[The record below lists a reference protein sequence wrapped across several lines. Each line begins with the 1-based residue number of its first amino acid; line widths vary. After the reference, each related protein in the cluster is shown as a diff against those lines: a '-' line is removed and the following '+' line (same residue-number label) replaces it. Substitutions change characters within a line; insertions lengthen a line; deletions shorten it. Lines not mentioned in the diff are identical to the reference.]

1 MVESAGEALQAAAIE
16 ALAALDGVRVY
27 EGPPVQAAMPHAI
40 IEAGAESDW
49 GHKSGEGREVRLAV
63 TIRDKGER
71 PVRLRE
77 LMAAAESALGGLGT
91 AGWQLVTMRLTASR
105 LARDSKG
112 AWAGGLDYRAR
123 MLREE

>member
-1 MVESAGEALQAAAIE
+1 MVESAGEALQAAAID
-16 ALAALDGVRVY
+16 ALWALDGVRVY
-27 EGPPVQAAMPHAI
+27 EGPPVQAASPYAI

-49 GHKSGEGREVRLAV
+49 GHKSGEGREVRLTV

-71 PVRLRE
+71 PVRLRTP
-77 LMAAAESALGGLGT
+77 MAAAEAALGGLGT
-91 AGWQLVTMRLTASR
+91 AGWQLVTMRLTARR

-112 AWAGGLDYRAR
+112 VWVGGLDYRAR